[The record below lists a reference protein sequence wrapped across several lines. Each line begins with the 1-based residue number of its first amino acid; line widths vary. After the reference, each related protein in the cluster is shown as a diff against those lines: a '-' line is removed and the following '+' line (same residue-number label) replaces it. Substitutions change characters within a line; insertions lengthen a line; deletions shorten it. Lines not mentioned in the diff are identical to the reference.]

1 MFRISTLH
9 FRILL
14 LLAVSILFALPGI
27 TQSTAPF
34 LIKKLLGVNSSIPQ
48 ITSYDLSALV
58 IPSNKDYAD
67 NDKYLIKTTEG
78 LFVGIEGTGLLFHV
92 TLEQD
97 TLAYKRVE
105 TTKYAGY
112 NFYAAHFTFQEKI
125 YSFGGYGFW
134 KTNGGMRV
142 FNPLSKEWDIVPLL
156 EEKPNIFYPISS
168 GLTLRLPKDKIQ
180 KEVFQNVKSMPSL
193 YWMDAKNGHFYTIGQ
208 RTINESTKE
217 IHSFFPEINALDI
230 RNGSWKTIGKLK
242 RYGWQ
247 QYVALPQGLL
257 IHESSTHFYLADF
270 IRNQILYPDNYL
282 ETELSKLNSGS
293 EINILFAVDSTIYF
307 GNLRNNTIDSIILK
321 KSHLISKKE
330 EIYSAQFKMGESPY
344 KCPKSLFAII
354 GLNILIVTGIFFAFS
369 RRKKDK
375 VSIIQHTETPNVDT
389 QTVFTEVE
397 KSLIQLLLEKAE
409 KNDTASIEDLNKI
422 LGVTTKADPIKRK
435 VRSEII
441 QSINL
446 KWGVMNQS
454 NEKLI
459 FSTRLAQDKR
469 SREYFIKEK
478 MLTSPELMSILK
490 Q

>member
-1 MFRISTLH
+1 MLH
-9 FRILL
+9 LRVILL
-14 LLAVSILFALPGI
+14 LAISTIYALPAL
-27 TQSTAPF
+27 TQSTTPF
-34 LIKKLLGVNSSIPQ
+34 LLKKLLGVNGSIPQ
-48 ITSYDLSALV
+48 ITSYDLSALI
-58 IPSNKDYAD
+58 IPSNKEYAD

-78 LFVGIEGTGLLFHV
+78 LFVGIEGTGLLFRV
-92 TLEQD
+92 TLEKD
-97 TLAYKRVE
+97 TLIYTRVE
-105 TTKYAGY
+105 KTKYAGY

-142 FNPLSKEWDIVPLL
+142 FNTLSKEWDIVPLK
-156 EEKPNIFYPISS
+156 EEKPNIFYPIST
-168 GLTLRLPKDKIQ
+168 GLVLSLPKDQIQ
-180 KEVFQNVKSMPSL
+180 KEVFQNVQSMPSL

-208 RTINESTKE
+208 RTINESIEKVHAFEPNIT
-217 IHSFFPEINALDI
+217 ALDI
-230 RNGSWKTIGKLK
+230 KNGSWKTIGTLK

-257 IHESSTHFYLADF
+257 IHESSTHSYLADF
-270 IRNQILYPDNYL
+270 IHNQILYPDKYL
-282 ETELSKLNSGS
+282 ETELAKLNSGS
-293 EINILFAVDSTIYF
+293 EINVLFAVDSTIFF

-330 EIYSAQFKMGESPY
+330 EIYSAQFKMAERPY
-344 KCPKSLFAII
+344 YWPKPLFTII
-354 GLNILIVTGIFFAFS
+354 GLNLLIVTGILFAFS
-369 RRKKDK
+369 RRKREKMTA
-375 VSIIQHTETPNVDT
+375 IQHTEITNVDT
-389 QTVFTEVE
+389 QPVFTEVE
-397 KSLIQLLLEKAE
+397 KSLIQLLVEKAE

-435 VRSEII
+435 VRSEMI

-478 MLTSPELMSILK
+478 MLDHPELITILSHNSQK
-490 Q
+490 